1 MQDQPTHLIT
11 SGVPGLDEVL
21 SGGLRRGRVYFVE
34 GETGSGKTTLAL
46 QFALAGVAAKEQVL
60 LISLSEPSH
69 ELGLIAQ
76 SHGWSLDNF
85 TVRDLAEPGPDET
98 TTTLF
103 HVSEVHLE
111 QRIQALTAEIEALKP
126 QRLVIDTLSSLRAL
140 SDQPGQLRRYVEQI
154 QRLVSEMGCTT
165 LVADELGGNDL
176 LHPRS
181 LAWGILRL
189 EQQLGDYGPPRRRL
203 YVPKLR
209 GQTYSG
215 GYHDFRIRT
224 GGIEVYPQ
232 LRAVGAGE
240 RIPEEQVSSGIGA
253 LDSLL
258 GGGIE
263 RGTSLAVLGP
273 PGCGKSTLCT
283 QFALAFA
290 EGGERAAIYLFE
302 ESVKVFRLR
311 AHSQGLDIES
321 QGERIQVRAVNP
333 AELAPGEFSSGIARS
348 VRTQGVRLVIIDS
361 LNGYLQAMPDEGFM
375 SLHVHDILSFLAQQG
390 VITLMTMSQPGR
402 AGGSLALPI
411 ELSYLV
417 DTVITQR
424 YFEAMGSIRY
434 AISVLKK
441 RYGDHERT
449 IREYRIGSKGLTLG
463 EPLTQ
468 FSGVLL
474 ASPAYTGGQE
484 GSPLL

>member
-1 MQDQPTHLIT
+1 MQDLSNDLTP

-21 SGGLRRGRVYFVE
+21 GGGLRPGRVYFVE

-46 QFALAGVAAKEQVL
+46 QFALAGVAAQERVL
-60 LISLSEPSH
+60 VISLSESSH
-69 ELGLIAQ
+69 ELKLIAR
-76 SHGWSLDNF
+76 SHGWSLDGL
-85 TVRDLAEPGPDET
+85 TVLDLTDTDSELG

-111 QRIQALTAEIEALKP
+111 QRIQALTAEIAAQRP
-126 QRLVIDTLSSLRAL
+126 QRLVIDTLSSLRVL
-140 SDQPGQLRRYVEQI
+140 SDQPGQLRRHLEQI
-154 QRLVSEMGCTT
+154 QRQVTEMDCTT

-189 EQQLGDYGPPRRRL
+189 EQQLGDYGASRRRL
-203 YVPKLR
+203 HLPKLR
-209 GQTYSG
+209 GQSYSG

-224 GGIEVYPQ
+224 GGIEVYPR
-232 LRAVGAGE
+232 LRALAAGAA
-240 RIPEEQVSSGIGA
+240 IPQEQVSSGIAA
-253 LDSLL
+253 LDTLL

-263 RGTSLAVLGP
+263 RGTSVAVLGP

-283 QFALAFA
+283 QLGVAFA
-290 EGGERAAIYLFE
+290 QRGERAAIYLFD
-302 ESVKVFRLR
+302 ESVEVFRLR
-311 AHSQGLDIES
+311 ARTQALDLEGQGGHIE
-321 QGERIQVRAVNP
+321 VRSVNP
-333 AELAPGEFSSGIARS
+333 AELTPGEFASDLART
-348 VRTQGVRLVIIDS
+348 VRTEGIRLVIIDS
-361 LNGYLQAMPDEGFM
+361 LNGYLQAMPDERFM
-375 SLHVHDILSFLAQQG
+375 TLHVHDLLSFLARQG
-390 VITLMTMSQPGR
+390 VIAMMTMAQSN
-402 AGGSLALPI
+402 ATGGALTIPV
-411 ELSYLV
+411 ELSYLA

-424 YFEAMGSIRY
+424 YFEATGSIRY

-449 IREYRIGSKGLTLG
+449 IREYRIGSHGLTLG

-474 ASPAYTGGQE
+474 ASPAYTGGE
-484 GSPLL
+484 ARLL

>member
-1 MQDQPTHLIT
+1 
-11 SGVPGLDEVL
+11 
-21 SGGLRRGRVYFVE
+21 
-34 GETGSGKTTLAL
+34 
-46 QFALAGVAAKEQVL
+46 
-60 LISLSEPSH
+60 
-69 ELGLIAQ
+69 
-76 SHGWSLDNF
+76 
-85 TVRDLAEPGPDET
+85 
-98 TTTLF
+98 
-103 HVSEVHLE
+103 
-111 QRIQALTAEIEALKP
+111 
-126 QRLVIDTLSSLRAL
+126 
-140 SDQPGQLRRYVEQI
+140 
-154 QRLVSEMGCTT
+154 
-165 LVADELGGNDL
+165 
-176 LHPRS
+176 
-181 LAWGILRL
+181 
-189 EQQLGDYGPPRRRL
+189 
-203 YVPKLR
+203 
-209 GQTYSG
+209 
-215 GYHDFRIRT
+215 
-224 GGIEVYPQ
+224 
-232 LRAVGAGE
+232 
-240 RIPEEQVSSGIGA
+240 
-253 LDSLL
+253 
-258 GGGIE
+258 
-263 RGTSLAVLGP
+263 
-273 PGCGKSTLCT
+273 
-283 QFALAFA
+283 
-290 EGGERAAIYLFE
+290 
-302 ESVKVFRLR
+302 VFRLR
-311 AHSQGLDIES
+311 ARSQGLDIES